1 MSSTNTSSA
10 SIMSAT
16 SSKKS
21 TTKTA
26 AAAPVA
32 VAVAAPAPAAKAAKA
47 EKSKAAKAEAAPAPV
62 AAPAPAAEA
71 VEAEGATDGSVLLKN
86 IEELSEQ
93 LSGLKATLQTALLG
107 LKTLEKQAARV
118 VKKADRRGRRKAEA
132 VEGAPKKPCIFT
144 TPVKISEELCSFL
157 ALPKASEVSR
167 SAVTKAVMAYARSHN
182 LMEKQTIKADAPLR
196 KLLSLKDSDPQLT
209 ILNLQTY
216 LSRHY
221 VKAVPVAK

>member
-1 MSSTNTSSA
+1 
-10 SIMSAT
+10 
-16 SSKKS
+16 
-21 TTKTA
+21 
-26 AAAPVA
+26 
-32 VAVAAPAPAAKAAKA
+32 VAAPAKVEKTKAP
-47 EKSKAAKAEAAPAPV
+47 KAAKAEAAPAPAAAV
-62 AAPAPAAEA
+62 AEPVA
-71 VEAEGATDGSVLLKN
+71 EAEGATDGSVLLKS
-86 IEELSEQ
+86 IDELSEQ

-144 TPVKISEELCSFL
+144 QPVKISEELCSFL

-167 SAVTKAVMAYARSHN
+167 SAVTKAVMAYARNHN

>member
-1 MSSTNTSSA
+1 MSSNNTSSA

-16 SSKKS
+16 KK
-21 TTKTA
+21 TTKTVTA
-26 AAAPVA
+26 SVS
-32 VAVAAPAPAAKAAKA
+32 APAPAPALPAEKPVKAPKAKA
-47 EKSKAAKAEAAPAPV
+47 EKVEVVPAVVPATVEPV
-62 AAPAPAAEA
+62 
-71 VEAEGATDGSVLLKN
+71 VEAESASDGSVLLKG
-86 IEELSEQ
+86 IEELTEQ
-93 LSGLKATLQTALLG
+93 LTALKATLQTALVG
-107 LKTLEKQAARV
+107 LKTLEKQATRV

-196 KLLSLKDSDPQLT
+196 KLLSLKETDPQLT

>member
-1 MSSTNTSSA
+1 
-10 SIMSAT
+10 MSAT
-16 SSKKS
+16 KK
-21 TTKTA
+21 TTKTVTA
-26 AAAPVA
+26 SASVS
-32 VAVAAPAPAAKAAKA
+32 APAPAPALPAEKPVKAPKAKA
-47 EKSKAAKAEAAPAPV
+47 EKVEVVPAVVPATVEPV
-62 AAPAPAAEA
+62 
-71 VEAEGATDGSVLLKN
+71 VEAESASDGSVLLKG
-86 IEELSEQ
+86 IEELTEQ
-93 LSGLKATLQTALLG
+93 LTALKATLQTALVG
-107 LKTLEKQAARV
+107 LKTLEKQATRV

-196 KLLSLKDSDPQLT
+196 KLLSLKETDPQLT

>member
-1 MSSTNTSSA
+1 
-10 SIMSAT
+10 MSAT

-21 TTKTA
+21 ATKTA
-26 AAAPVA
+26 APAA
-32 VAVAAPAPAAKAAKA
+32 VAVPVPTPAPAAKAAKA
-47 EKSKAAKAEAAPAPV
+47 PKAVKAEAAPAPAAAV
-62 AAPAPAAEA
+62 AAEPVAA
-71 VEAEGATDGSVLLKN
+71 EAEGATDGSVLLKN

-144 TPVKISEELCSFL
+144 QPVKISEELCSFL
-157 ALPKASEVSR
+157 ALSKGTEVSR
-167 SAVTKAVMAYARSHN
+167 SAVTKAVMAYARSHS
-182 LMEKQTIKADAPLR
+182 LMDKQTIKADAPLR

>member
-1 MSSTNTSSA
+1 
-10 SIMSAT
+10 MSAT

-21 TTKTA
+21 ATKTA
-26 AAAPVA
+26 APAA
-32 VAVAAPAPAAKAAKA
+32 VAVPVPTPTPAPAAKAAKA
-47 EKSKAAKAEAAPAPV
+47 PKAVKAEAAPAPAAAV
-62 AAPAPAAEA
+62 AAEPVAA
-71 VEAEGATDGSVLLKN
+71 EAEGATDGSVLLKN

-144 TPVKISEELCSFL
+144 QPVKISEELCSFL
-157 ALPKASEVSR
+157 ALSKGTEVSR
-167 SAVTKAVMAYARSHN
+167 SAVTKAVMAYARSHS
-182 LMEKQTIKADAPLR
+182 LMDKQTIKADAPLR

>member
-1 MSSTNTSSA
+1 MSA
-10 SIMSAT
+10 SAST
-16 SSKKS
+16 SKK
-21 TTKTA
+21 TAKTA
-26 AAAPVA
+26 ASAPVAAVVAPVAAVAEKKAPKAAAKAKAPEVVPVAAEPVA
-32 VAVAAPAPAAKAAKA
+32 VA
-47 EKSKAAKAEAAPAPV
+47 E
-62 AAPAPAAEA
+62 
-71 VEAEGATDGSVLLKN
+71 EGATDGSVLLKN

-93 LSGLKATLQTALLG
+93 LSGLKATLQMALLG

-157 ALPKASEVSR
+157 ALPKSTEVSR

>member
-1 MSSTNTSSA
+1 
-10 SIMSAT
+10 
-16 SSKKS
+16 
-21 TTKTA
+21 
-26 AAAPVA
+26 
-32 VAVAAPAPAAKAAKA
+32 
-47 EKSKAAKAEAAPAPV
+47 
-62 AAPAPAAEA
+62 

>member
-1 MSSTNTSSA
+1 
-10 SIMSAT
+10 MSA
-16 SSKKS
+16 SKKS
-21 TTKTA
+21 ATKTA
-26 AAAPVA
+26 APVVAVVA
-32 VAVAAPAPAAKAAKA
+32 VAPAAEKKTKTKAP
-47 EKSKAAKAEAAPAPV
+47 KAEAAPV
-62 AAPAPAAEA
+62 AAPAEQAEP

-157 ALPKASEVSR
+157 ALSKGTEVSR

>member
-21 TTKTA
+21 ATKT
-26 AAAPVA
+26 AAPVA
-32 VAVAAPAPAAKAAKA
+32 VAAPTPAPAAKAEKAKA
-47 EKSKAAKAEAAPAPV
+47 PKAAKAEAAPAAAPAAVAAEPV
-62 AAPAPAAEA
+62 AA
-71 VEAEGATDGSVLLKN
+71 EAEGATDGSVLLKN

-144 TPVKISEELCSFL
+144 QPVKISEELCSFL
-157 ALPKASEVSR
+157 ALSKGTEVSR
-167 SAVTKAVMAYARSHN
+167 SAVTKAVMAYARSHS
-182 LMEKQTIKADAPLR
+182 LMDKQTIKADAPLR

>member
-1 MSSTNTSSA
+1 
-10 SIMSAT
+10 MSAT

-21 TTKTA
+21 ATKT
-26 AAAPVA
+26 AAPVA
-32 VAVAAPAPAAKAAKA
+32 VAVAVPAPVAKAAKA
-47 EKSKAAKAEAAPAPV
+47 PKAAKAEAAPAAAAPAAAVAAEPV
-62 AAPAPAAEA
+62 AA
-71 VEAEGATDGSVLLKN
+71 EAEGATDGSVLLKN